1 MELIANIMLAAG
13 AFGLAAYC
21 FVLQKKI
28 SKFSQ
33 LEDGMGGAIA
43 VLSVQVDE
51 LTKALS
57 KAQLAAADSSRK
69 LEDLTARAE
78 GAAVRLELLVSSLHD
93 LPNSEA
99 DSTESPDRRMRFV
112 RHRSRRDQEA
122 AE

>member
-43 VLSVQVDE
+43 MC
-51 LTKALS
+51 AL
-57 KAQLAAADSSRK
+57 
-69 LEDLTARAE
+69 
-78 GAAVRLELLVSSLHD
+78 
-93 LPNSEA
+93 
-99 DSTESPDRRMRFV
+99 
-112 RHRSRRDQEA
+112 
-122 AE
+122 